1 MPAIITPATIPFNA
15 EFMVEESCCWYAC
28 ANSMTFFARI
38 MTPTAPMTA
47 ITSVFKLSRGYVI
60 ALVPAPDA
68 NTVIGSPP
76 TARYAAPQN
85 AVTAFFA
92 PDNLPFPAFASA
104 AIVSVP
110 IVPEMLSVLH
120 IKIISFSILVFK
132 LSLTALSKRVF
143 PGMLFNRAFPDAF
156 LLSPPPFQ
164 SGREVHLPCPCAER
178 GQL

>member
-1 MPAIITPATIPFNA
+1 MLAIMIPATIPLSA

-47 ITSVFKLSRGYVI
+47 ITSVFKLSRGCVI

-92 PDNLPFPAFASA
+92 PDNLPFPAFVSAATVSA
-104 AIVSVP
+104 AIV
-110 IVPEMLSVLH
+110 PEIISVLR
-120 IKIISFSILVFK
+120 IKIISFSILVYK
-132 LSLTALSKRVF
+132 LLLTALS
-143 PGMLFNRAFPDAF
+143 
-156 LLSPPPFQ
+156 
-164 SGREVHLPCPCAER
+164 
-178 GQL
+178 